1 MIRFL
6 SFVFLV
12 ICGLPARLLG
22 CAACFGQSDSPMAH
36 GLNAG
41 MLVLL
46 VFVVGAWALFGS
58 FFVFLV
64 RRANRVNDAVPGDQS
79 DPQHN

>member
-6 SFVFLV
+6 TLIFLL
-12 ICGLPARLLG
+12 ICGLPVRLFG

-41 MLVLL
+41 MLALL

-58 FFVFLV
+58 FFVFLM
-64 RRANRVNDAVPGDQS
+64 RRANRVNDAVPGDQN